1 MIWITPHLA
10 IDEGD
15 LEWEFIRASGP
26 GGQNVNKVATAVQ
39 LRYKISISQT
49 LPAEVKQ
56 RLIKL
61 AGKRLTDNGEILIQA
76 NRYRTQEQNR
86 QDALQRLAALVQQ
99 AAQAPKARR
108 PTQPS
113 AAAREARLR
122 AKRQRARIK
131 SLRQSVREEEGH

>member
-10 IDEGD
+10 IDEDD

-39 LRYKISISQT
+39 LRYKISTSQT

-99 AAQAPKARR
+99 AAQAPKTRR

-131 SLRQSVREEEGH
+131 SLRQSVHEEEGH